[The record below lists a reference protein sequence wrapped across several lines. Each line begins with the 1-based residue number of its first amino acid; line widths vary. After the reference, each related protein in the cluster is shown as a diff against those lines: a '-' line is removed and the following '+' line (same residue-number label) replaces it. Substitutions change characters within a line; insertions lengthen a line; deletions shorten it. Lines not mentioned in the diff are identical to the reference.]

1 MYFIY
6 LSLYEN
12 ALLIECVLILFHQI
26 DMVDD
31 DERRWRHFNPE
42 IPKRSGKINNLEKF
56 DATFF
61 GVHFKQAHTM
71 DPQTRILMEVAYEAV
86 IDAGINPKTL
96 RGTKTGVYVG
106 SCISESEKTWFYEKV
121 SSGGFGITGCSRAMM
136 ANRISYALGL
146 EGPSFLLDTA
156 CSSSM
161 YALDNA
167 FSALRNGEIDAAL
180 IAGSNLLLHPF
191 VTLQFSR

>member
-1 MYFIY
+1 
-6 LSLYEN
+6 
-12 ALLIECVLILFHQI
+12 
-26 DMVDD
+26 
-31 DERRWRHFNPE
+31 
-42 IPKRSGKINNLEKF
+42 
-56 DATFF
+56 
-61 GVHFKQAHTM
+61 
-71 DPQTRILMEVAYEAV
+71 MEVAYEAV

-167 FSALRNGEIDAAL
+167 FSAIRNGEIEAAI

-191 VTLQFSR
+191 VTLQFAR

>member
-1 MYFIY
+1 
-6 LSLYEN
+6 
-12 ALLIECVLILFHQI
+12 
-26 DMVDD
+26 MVDD

-42 IPKRSGKINNLEKF
+42 IPKRSGKIYELEKF

-86 IDAGINPKTL
+86 IDAGINPKSL
-96 RGTKTGVYVG
+96 RGTKTGVYIG

-121 SSGGFGITGCSRAMM
+121 SSGGFGITGCSRAML

-146 EGPSFLLDTA
+146 QGPSFLVDTA

-167 FSALRNGEIDAAL
+167 FTALRNGEIDAA
-180 IAGSNLLLHPF
+180 IIGGANLLLHPF
-191 VTLQFSR
+191 VTLQFARWVYFLVRHH